1 MPMFS
6 SSGSSMSETSTGSSS
21 LPSSN
26 RTLPMTGAVMPQQ
39 MNNPSAVAAAAA
51 ARGSLPVH
59 AAAND
64 PTSELLDSASALA
77 VSMTNGKF
85 GQDSF
90 SFRGSLNLFC
100 IIFFSDSHMDILS
113 LSSGVG
119 TSSHSGSAGS
129 TVTPTESPI
138 ILPGMHVVCLEN
150 FTQPSCLHITQGD
163 IIEGKHFQGGCQH
176 TY

>member
-1 MPMFS
+1 MFS

-39 MNNPSAVAAAAA
+39 MNNPSAVGAAAAV
-51 ARGSLPVH
+51 RGSLPVH

-85 GQDSF
+85 GQHSF
-90 SFRGSLNLFC
+90 SFRGSLNLFLY
-100 IIFFSDSHMDILS
+100 FFRFSHGDIVLELWRWDVLPFWVS
-113 LSSGVG
+113 RKHRHPNRISNHPPWYARCLLREFHTAGLPSH
-119 TSSHSGSAGS
+119 HSGG
-129 TVTPTESPI
+129 
-138 ILPGMHVVCLEN
+138 H
-150 FTQPSCLHITQGD
+150 H
-163 IIEGKHFQGGCQH
+163 
-176 TY
+176 